1 MDVRFRTSWS
11 HRGALTANVALSW
24 KRRTRS
30 SMATLSRCATGRLP
44 RPWRTSLGAER
55 PTGVPSAPFD
65 HFSCSGVTIRQHLT
79 DILDED
85 EFWTE
90 LLGVTTDRLFTCY
103 IHGVKSNDGNS
114 KSLVNGESFSDQ
126 SVAVI

>member
-1 MDVRFRTSWS
+1 
-11 HRGALTANVALSW
+11 
-24 KRRTRS
+24 
-30 SMATLSRCATGRLP
+30 
-44 RPWRTSLGAER
+44 
-55 PTGVPSAPFD
+55 
-65 HFSCSGVTIRQHLT
+65 VTIRQHLT

-114 KSLVNGESFSDQ
+114 KSLVNGESFSAQ
-126 SVAVI
+126 SVAVT

>member
-1 MDVRFRTSWS
+1 VFQNIP
-11 HRGALTANVALSW
+11 GVLEVLTADAVLSW

-30 SMATLSRCATGRLP
+30 SMETSSRCATGRLP

-55 PTGVPSAPFD
+55 PIGVWSALAD
-65 HFSCSGVTIRQHLT
+65 HSSCSGVTIRQHLT
-79 DILDED
+79 DILDEN
-85 EFWTE
+85 EFWTD

-126 SVAVI
+126 WVALT